1 MLFPAPPVDWA
12 LKTVL
17 KADTHGARRILPIM
31 EAETLIDHGAPVR
44 QFSVMLPN
52 RAGALAA
59 LVKLLRTSAIEVIGL
74 SVQDSR
80 DATVARLVV
89 SDPDTTEQLFMEKGI
104 PHTSCE
110 LVVIAMRESGPG
122 LLQCL
127 DTLMIAETNIDFA
140 YALMPGPKGHSMLAM
155 HVEDY
160 EFAIAILHQSG
171 FKLLYQEDLSR

>member
-1 MLFPAPPVDWA
+1 MDSS
-12 LKTVL
+12 
-17 KADTHGARRILPIM
+17 D
-31 EAETLIDHGAPVR
+31 TLIDHGSPVR

-59 LVKLLRTSAIEVIGL
+59 MVKLLRASGIEVIGL

-80 DATVARLVV
+80 DATMARLVV
-89 SDPDTTEQLFMEKGI
+89 SDPETTAQIFMEKGI
-104 PHTSCE
+104 PHASCE
-110 LVVIAMRESGPG
+110 LVVVALREAGPG

-140 YALMPGPKGHSMLAM
+140 YSLMPGPDGHALLAM

-160 EFAIAILHQSG
+160 EFALAILHQSG
-171 FKLLYQEDLSR
+171 FKLIYQDDLSR